1 MNLAANIKRMVPFN
15 SNDKIN
21 KLIGDTNLIDSKT
34 Y

>member
-1 MNLAANIKRMVPFN
+1 MNLAANMVPFN
-15 SNDKIN
+15 SNDKIK

>member
-1 MNLAANIKRMVPFN
+1 MNNN
-15 SNDKIN
+15 NNNNSSNDKIK